1 MLNAT
6 IRSTLNVSGTTTLL
20 SASTIGS
27 TLNVVCNTTING
39 LTTIIKAGETFQ
51 LGGTAISGSGSYCI
65 MGFYPNTVNQSRK
78 GYLGYPNNDSVNL
91 EMFNQNTSGSIVF
104 GTNSSP
110 RVLIDSSG
118 DVGINTL
125 SPGTVS
131 GGTVLSSAKFHVA
144 NSTAATGVSTI
155 ILEGPNNSLFRDWP
169 SGWYGG
175 ISTMDISCS
184 GVYYTYLIARSDVRK
199 KTNIQNCPYGLNE
212 VLQLR
217 PVTFK
222 WIDRLE
228 TNPNEIEYGFIA
240 QEVEQ
245 IIPDLVNEDS
255 LGFKNIKNAYA
266 PLLVKA
272 VKELNNEL
280 EIAKNKIATLE
291 EKVKEI
297 DTIKSYLNI

>member
-6 IRSTLNVSGTTTLL
+6 IRSTLNVSGTTILFG
-20 SASTIGS
+20 ASTIGS
-27 TLNVVCNTTING
+27 TLNVSGNTTING
-39 LTTIIKAGETFQ
+39 LTTIIKGGETFQ
-51 LGGTAISGSGSYCI
+51 LGGTAVSGSGSYCL

-78 GYLGYPNNDSVNL
+78 GYLGYPDNDSVNL
-91 EMFNQNTSGSIVF
+91 EMFNLNTSGSIVF
-104 GTNSSP
+104 GTNSTW
-110 RVLIDSSG
+110 RMTIDQTG

-125 SPGTVS
+125 SPGTIS
-131 GGTVLSSAKFHVA
+131 GGTVLSSAKFHVS
-144 NSTAATGVSTI
+144 NSSASTGVSTVL
-155 ILEGPNNSLFRDWP
+155 LEGPNNSLYRDWP

-184 GVYYTYLIARSDVRK
+184 GVYYTYLTARSDVRK

-245 IIPDLVNEDS
+245 IIPELVNEDS

-272 VKELNNEL
+272 VKELKMQLDTKDEIINNLITRIENL
-280 EIAKNKIATLE
+280 ESK
-291 EKVKEI
+291 
-297 DTIKSYLNI
+297 LNT